1 MINMDAFVEAFFAI
15 DQDRSE
21 TITIDELQAYM
32 VKNDMDPSFI
42 ARWQE
47 LFDPQRTGIIT
58 LAKFC
63 DVLGLEL
70 EALRFKYVEQ
80 EEAKIISTFDSSLGN
95 VHGIQENNQ
104 TNNQMNNTNNK
115 DNGLPNELIESDDY
129 LEISGDMPT
138 ELKETIFTII
148 TEGEH
153 IYGNNDKELVKWI
166 KLRLDKH
173 YKRLWHCVIVRGQ
186 YSSYYSYQPGYSF
199 CFRHGPRVFLLFK
212 TPNM

>member
-21 TITIDELQAYM
+21 TITIDELQTYM
-32 VKNDMDPSFI
+32 VKNDMDPAFI

-47 LFDPQRTGIIT
+47 LFDPQKTGIIT
-58 LAKFC
+58 LSKFC

-80 EEAKIISTFDSSLGN
+80 EELKVATDLHSSLEN
-95 VHGIQENNQ
+95 VHKFQENGQ
-104 TNNQMNNTNNK
+104 TNNNVNNTNSAN
-115 DNGLPNELIESDDY
+115 NRLSNELIKSTDY
-129 LEISGDMPT
+129 QEISGDMPA
-138 ELKETIFTII
+138 ELKETIFAIV
-148 TEGEH
+148 TEGED
-153 IYGNNDKELVKWI
+153 IYNNNDKELVKWI

-186 YSSYYSYQPGYSF
+186 YSSFYSYQPGYSF

-212 TPNM
+212 TPNT